1 MLMTLLKW
9 ITGAA
14 FLGSLFWC
22 SDRACVVLLLAI
34 WTVAIGVLVYSDLAD
49 RFLWIP
55 VLLALAGVFSSIL
68 PLAISP
74 NVAVVANEAILILFI
89 VSLEVLT
96 KRRRSSIAFMRPSRL
111 MKASP

>member
-1 MLMTLLKW
+1 MLTTLLKW

-22 SDRACVVLLLAI
+22 SARDCTALLLAV
-34 WTVAIGVLVYSDLAD
+34 WTLAIGVFVYSDLAD

-68 PLAISP
+68 PLATSP
-74 NVAVVANEAILILFI
+74 NMALVANAATLVLFM
-89 VSLEVLT
+89 VSLEVL
-96 KRRRSSIAFMRPSRL
+96 KKKHRSSMALIRHRA
-111 MKASP
+111 